1 MMKLTINGQERELGD
16 APTVA
21 RLLAEL
27 SLDRGRVAVM
37 VNGRVVRR
45 ADHESSP
52 VAEGDKIEI
61 ITMVGGG

>member
-1 MMKLTINGQERELGD
+1 MELTINGQPRDFADVANVAQLLG
-16 APTVA
+16 A
-21 RLLAEL
+21 LALE
-27 SLDRGRVAVM
+27 RGRVAVM

-52 VAEGDKIEI
+52 LAAGDKIEI